1 MNRAIANPLFGPNGV
16 FWDFVYQ
23 ATVIGLGVAATVAIY
38 LQISG
43 H

>member
-1 MNRAIANPLFGPNGV
+1 MTRAITQSLFDVNGV

-23 ATVIGLGVAATVAIY
+23 AAVIGLGVAATLAVY

-43 H
+43 L